1 MIPFSPPFIDD
12 DVIQEVNDVLTSGW
26 ITTGPK
32 VQQLEHDVKE
42 FTGCEEV
49 VCVNSAT
56 SGLMLALRC
65 FGIGKDDEVIIPAYT
80 YAATALA
87 VYHIGAKPVMVD
99 IKSDFTIDPE
109 KVREAITGRTKAII
123 PVDIAGWPADY
134 DALYSLVV
142 EPEVKVK
149 FNPTSDE
156 QKKLGR
162 ILILSDGAHSFGAT
176 YKGKPSGFIADITI
190 FSFHAVKNV
199 TTAEGGCVCL
209 NLPSPFD
216 NNELFKK
223 LKLMLLN
230 GQTKDAY
237 TKSKAGGWRYDIVL
251 PGYKMNMPD
260 ICAAIGLAQLR
271 KYKKYLIKERQRVAL
286 TYDNVFKPYEWVEL
300 PALQVGNTSTSF
312 HIYPLRIKNITEQQ
326 RDRMIDEIINYDVS
340 VNVHFIPLPMFSFF
354 KTTGYKIND
363 FPVSYDCYSREIS
376 LPVYP
381 QLTSEQIGIVTNAV
395 IKSYYKVI
403 NSD

>member
-12 DVIQEVNDVLTSGW
+12 DVLQEVDDVLTSGW

-32 VQQLEHDVKE
+32 VQQLEHEVKK

-142 EPEVKVK
+142 EPEVKAK

-223 LKLMLLN
+223 LKLMSLN

-286 TYDNVFKPYEWVEL
+286 TYDNVFKP
-300 PALQVGNTSTSF
+300 
-312 HIYPLRIKNITEQQ
+312 
-326 RDRMIDEIINYDVS
+326 
-340 VNVHFIPLPMFSFF
+340 
-354 KTTGYKIND
+354 
-363 FPVSYDCYSREIS
+363 
-376 LPVYP
+376 
-381 QLTSEQIGIVTNAV
+381 
-395 IKSYYKVI
+395 
-403 NSD
+403 